1 MRERKNHY
9 SIRKLT
15 IGVAS
20 VLIGISFFG
29 IKADTVQ
36 AETSNSNESISQESE
51 QTNAN
56 TSESTQDIKP
66 ATTERQNADKSHVV
80 EAKAET
86 TADSPSNS
94 TTSNVQ
100 EDRTDPA
107 ANRDKIGKEAP
118 SASAT
123 FGKNSTLTI
132 DHGQLDEKQ
141 KTAKLTMNSA
151 NFQAGDTYT
160 ITIPKKGGLSLGT
173 TDVAVLAPVFGKTT
187 FTETIDYYKIED
199 HFING
204 GTITQNINLHYDQ
217 NINPLASM
225 TNTITV
231 DTTGSAEKHASLKVI
246 AIGKEP
252 ELSADLVHVPQPII
266 NGQEFT
272 TRPALTLG
280 TPLKDF
286 NQVDLNLALD
296 KNYKLT
302 NITLNYEDRSL
313 VLTPDQ
319 LTIDANNVA
328 HIVLNEEQITSLS
341 KGQSNH
347 FNFKITGHFD
357 IPASDFC

>member
-36 AETSNSNESISQESE
+36 AETGNSNESISQESE

-56 TSESTQDIKP
+56 TSESAQDETITIKP
-66 ATTERQNADKSHVV
+66 ATTERQDADKPLVV
-80 EAKAET
+80 EAKAAKTDLNSNSLYAARTVKQDSESKVKTPVTET
-86 TADSPSNS
+86 QETKLTADGPSNS

-151 NFQAGDTYT
+151 DFQAGDTYT
-160 ITIPKKGGLSLGT
+160 ITIPKKGGLSLGK

-302 NITLNYEDRSL
+302 NITLND
-313 VLTPDQ
+313 
-319 LTIDANNVA
+319 
-328 HIVLNEEQITSLS
+328 
-341 KGQSNH
+341 
-347 FNFKITGHFD
+347 
-357 IPASDFC
+357 

>member
-36 AETSNSNESISQESE
+36 AETSNSNESKNNQEE
-51 QTNAN
+51 NRQQTNTN
-56 TSESTQDIKP
+56 TSELAQDDTITP
-66 ATTERQNADKSHVV
+66 ATTERQNAGKSHVV
-80 EAKAET
+80 EDKAET
-86 TADSPSNS
+86 ELTADSPSNS

-151 NFQAGDTYT
+151 DFQAGDTYT
-160 ITIPKKGGLSLGT
+160 ITIPKKGGLSLGK

-204 GTITQNINLHYDQ
+204 
-217 NINPLASM
+217 
-225 TNTITV
+225 
-231 DTTGSAEKHASLKVI
+231 
-246 AIGKEP
+246 
-252 ELSADLVHVPQPII
+252 
-266 NGQEFT
+266 
-272 TRPALTLG
+272 
-280 TPLKDF
+280 
-286 NQVDLNLALD
+286 
-296 KNYKLT
+296 
-302 NITLNYEDRSL
+302 
-313 VLTPDQ
+313 
-319 LTIDANNVA
+319 
-328 HIVLNEEQITSLS
+328 
-341 KGQSNH
+341 
-347 FNFKITGHFD
+347 
-357 IPASDFC
+357 

>member
-36 AETSNSNESISQESE
+36 AETSNSNEPISQESKPE
-51 QTNAN
+51 ENRQQTNAN
-56 TSESTQDIKP
+56 TSELAQDEP
-66 ATTERQNADKSHVV
+66 SATRERQNADG
-80 EAKAET
+80 
-86 TADSPSNS
+86 PSNS

-173 TDVAVLAPVFGKTT
+173 TDVAVLARSSFGSC
-187 FTETIDYYKIED
+187 FWEDYFY
-199 HFING
+199 
-204 GTITQNINLHYDQ
+204 
-217 NINPLASM
+217 
-225 TNTITV
+225 
-231 DTTGSAEKHASLKVI
+231 
-246 AIGKEP
+246 
-252 ELSADLVHVPQPII
+252 
-266 NGQEFT
+266 
-272 TRPALTLG
+272 
-280 TPLKDF
+280 
-286 NQVDLNLALD
+286 
-296 KNYKLT
+296 
-302 NITLNYEDRSL
+302 
-313 VLTPDQ
+313 
-319 LTIDANNVA
+319 
-328 HIVLNEEQITSLS
+328 
-341 KGQSNH
+341 
-347 FNFKITGHFD
+347 
-357 IPASDFC
+357 